1 MDYQVGPRM
10 YNIYDAVVQG
20 VTLAIT
26 APTDKRLVAAVEW
39 LASEAIANGALTP
52 EDIERAKLE
61 AQTIVFGRE

>member
-20 VTLAIT
+20 LTLTIT
-26 APTDKRLVAAVEW
+26 APTDEPVVAAVEQ
-39 LASEAIANGALTP
+39 LVSDAIFNGALTP